1 MRGRAGWPRWARGE
15 TDSDGAPRA
24 PTPFAKS
31 KWTIG
36 RPFPSLPA
44 VATGSFDIHYVAD
57 LARIALTPE
66 EEQRLG
72 EQLGNILGYVEQL
85 RKIDVS
91 GVEPMSH
98 AFPLT
103 NVARPDERRP
113 GLSQEEALRNAPLRS
128 NGLFIVPKIVE

>member
-1 MRGRAGWPRWARGE
+1 M
-15 TDSDGAPRA
+15 
-24 PTPFAKS
+24 
-31 KWTIG
+31 
-36 RPFPSLPA
+36 
-44 VATGSFDIHYVAD
+44 ATGSFDIHYVAD

-72 EQLGNILGYVEQL
+72 EQLGNIIGYVEQL
-85 RKIDVS
+85 RKVDVT

-103 NVARPDERRP
+103 NVTRPDERRP
-113 GLSQEEALRNAPLRS
+113 GLTQEDALRNAPLRA

>member
-1 MRGRAGWPRWARGE
+1 M
-15 TDSDGAPRA
+15 
-24 PTPFAKS
+24 
-31 KWTIG
+31 
-36 RPFPSLPA
+36 
-44 VATGSFDIHYVAD
+44 ATGSFDIHYVAD

-72 EQLGNILGYVEQL
+72 EQLGNIIGYVEQL
-85 RKIDVS
+85 RKVDVT

-103 NVARPDERRP
+103 NVTRPDERRP
-113 GLSQEEALRNAPLRS
+113 GLTQEEALRNAPLRA